1 MGEYDT
7 LFIQSHRIC
16 PVCGR
21 AFIVP
26 PENAYRLYIGGK
38 YVDYCRY
45 SCFRSVQVTLKPA
58 QNRGA
63 GRSCKKR
70 VQAEDTI

>member
-1 MGEYDT
+1 MKESDKCFE
-7 LFIQSHRIC
+7 LWHRTC
-16 PVCGR
+16 PVCGK

-26 PENAYRLYIGGK
+26 PENVYRLYVDGK

-63 GRSCKKR
+63 GRKKKR
-70 VQAEDTI
+70 LQAEDTI

>member
-1 MGEYDT
+1 MGDYDN
-7 LFIQSHRIC
+7 LFISIRKEC
-16 PVCGR
+16 PVCGK

-26 PENAYRLYIGGK
+26 PENAYRLYVDGK

-63 GRSCKKR
+63 GRKKKR
-70 VQAEDTI
+70 LQAEDTI